1 VTLNLVSVIGT
12 TKKERMILIG
22 EETNMMKLE
31 KHLTALIMITQKASI
46 NKYEIK
52 QERKM
57 EVKKTRTMQ

>member
-46 NKYEIK
+46 NKYERK